1 MLSVLEFDGRRARIR
16 FERTTP
22 DGGGTARLQPVCE
35 TELS

>member
-1 MLSVLEFDGRRARIR
+1 MLSVLEFDGRQARIR

-22 DGGGTARLQPVCE
+22 DVTGSPHLQPVCE